1 MTTQF
6 AINDELITNN
16 DLIIQNLQ
24 EQCTQEEYQLDDIE
38 LLENKFE
45 ELDKQ
50 LHGYTCQIYSHSEV
64 KEQVETMDF
73 SDQVSF
79 PTEQDTVKQLVKQI
93 QKNTEKLLKLL
104 KTINPIKLFQTKHMY
119 YYLIDREF
127 YNTDYTNS
135 QVQAPVFSGKELE
148 QQQQKLQY
156 IKEQVNVLKL
166 RVKVL

>member
-24 EQCTQEEYQLDDIE
+24 EQCTQEEDQLDDIE
-38 LLENKFE
+38 LLENQFE
-45 ELDKQ
+45 ELNKQ

-64 KEQVETMDF
+64 KEQVETVDF

-93 QKNTEKLLKLL
+93 QKNTEKLLRQL
-104 KTINPIKLFQTKHMY
+104 KNINPIKLFSTKHMY
-119 YYLIDREF
+119 YYLIEREF

-135 QVQAPVFSGKELE
+135 VQAPIFSGKELE

-156 IKEQVNVLKL
+156 IKEQVNVLKQ